1 MVKSKPKTIEEIL
14 ARFEPE
20 QKAMAQKLRS
30 IVKATLPDATETVRR
45 GVITYV
51 LNGKDFARIHL
62 YKDHVDLGL
71 LVGTKLDAKL
81 LQGKGKGKD
90 IRHVK
95 VVSLK
100 NINEPEIARLLREAV
115 ALT

>member
-62 YKDHVDLGL
+62 FKDHVDLGL